1 MKLVFHEIL
10 NTFQQDEKLVSLIS
24 LQYQMKFHNLC
35 IPTFSEIFPKSYLIL
50 SKHAKYSEFHWG
62 GGDIP
67 YFLNYF

>member
-1 MKLVFHEIL
+1 
-10 NTFQQDEKLVSLIS
+10 
-24 LQYQMKFHNLC
+24 MKFHNLC